1 MQNKNTGKYKII
13 DVGKNGDEFVFVE
26 TSIIQKNGEDSDY
39 YVNLTDIRLTHI
51 NPKKVECLKGHKI
64 RLDKYFEKRYLNLLF
79 VNMN

>member
-64 RLDKYFEKRYLNLLF
+64 RLDKYFEKEILKF
-79 VNMN
+79 AFCE